1 MSFISGNLTSFILIV
16 GTIFLIL
23 QEDFLIEKVP
33 FILFYSCKLL
43 AKTLGVRSRFK
54 RRGFFGDSVFL
65 WLVCFGKKTII
76 DLTYYHINWLRYMRY
91 SLVLLAIDFA
101 VWRLE
106 VNNVRAKSL
115 LNIKPFKAFLLLTSG
130 ICDSISLENLLWR
143 NHINGWHLDVSVF
156 IFVVLDPFFY
166 TVFAWLFQGQK
177 KEKNFSAC
185 QKNMNFGV
193 FLAMA
198 HYFFSLQGYSLL
210 IEFRRK
216 IPFDTSNVV
225 TPAVGMRL
233 LNCFSYVLFVTYSI
247 ITESSPE
254 KSSFNVEKEIK
265 NQELKK
271 EVQKEPA
278 SPDPSILSDTDVSVT
293 KSPAKAQK
301 IE

>member
-1 MSFISGNLTSFILIV
+1 
-16 GTIFLIL
+16 
-23 QEDFLIEKVP
+23 
-33 FILFYSCKLL
+33 
-43 AKTLGVRSRFK
+43 
-54 RRGFFGDSVFL
+54 
-65 WLVCFGKKTII
+65 
-76 DLTYYHINWLRYMRY
+76 
-91 SLVLLAIDFA
+91 
-101 VWRLE
+101 
-106 VNNVRAKSL
+106 
-115 LNIKPFKAFLLLTSG
+115 
-130 ICDSISLENLLWR
+130 
-143 NHINGWHLDVSVF
+143 
-156 IFVVLDPFFY
+156 
-166 TVFAWLFQGQK
+166 
-177 KEKNFSAC
+177 
-185 QKNMNFGV
+185 
-193 FLAMA
+193 MA

-247 ITESSPE
+247 ISESSSE
-254 KSSFNVEKEIK
+254 KNSFNVEKEIK

>member
-33 FILFYSCKLL
+33 FILFYSCKLF

-54 RRGFFGDSVFL
+54 RRGFLGDSVFL

-130 ICDSISLENLLWR
+130 ICDSISLE
-143 NHINGWHLDVSVF
+143 
-156 IFVVLDPFFY
+156 
-166 TVFAWLFQGQK
+166 FAL
-177 KEKNFSAC
+177 
-185 QKNMNFGV
+185 
-193 FLAMA
+193 
-198 HYFFSLQGYSLL
+198 
-210 IEFRRK
+210 
-216 IPFDTSNVV
+216 
-225 TPAVGMRL
+225 
-233 LNCFSYVLFVTYSI
+233 
-247 ITESSPE
+247 E
-254 KSSFNVEKEIK
+254 KSYKWLAFGCFGFYFWYHFVYLPETF
-265 NQELKK
+265 LF
-271 EVQKEPA
+271 
-278 SPDPSILSDTDVSVT
+278 
-293 KSPAKAQK
+293 
-301 IE
+301 